1 MSISDAHCPSGWL
14 GKDRFDTVEKYQRL
28 NLFYNGP
35 HESLYIYIY
44 IYIYTHP
51 HTHTH
56 VYIIYMYVYIYMY
69 IHTHKYFYLWNLYNT
84 F

>member
-35 HESLYIYIY
+35 HESLYIYI
-44 IYIYTHP
+44 

-56 VYIIYMYVYIYMY
+56 VYIIYMYVYMYVYIYMY

>member
-35 HESLYIYIY
+35 HESLYIY
-44 IYIYTHP
+44 T

-56 VYIIYMYVYIYMY
+56 VYIIYMYVYMYVYIYMY